1 MQLGQPSLSL
11 LGCQSLKDGCQRERE
26 ALHDG
31 EGLVKQSHLQQ
42 ERDDLLCTHKRIWG
56 GRFTKNGYLLIQKRP
71 QHIHRV

>member
-1 MQLGQPSLSL
+1 MQLGKPSLSL

-56 GRFTKNGYLLIQKRP
+56 GRKPAVTVHGFTIAIVIIMQN
-71 QHIHRV
+71 